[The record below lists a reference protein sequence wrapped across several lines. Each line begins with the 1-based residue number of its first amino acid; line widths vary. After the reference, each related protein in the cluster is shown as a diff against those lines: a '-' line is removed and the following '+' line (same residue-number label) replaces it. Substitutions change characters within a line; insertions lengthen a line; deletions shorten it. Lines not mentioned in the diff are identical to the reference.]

1 MPDPLTVV
9 VTIPGLKVESE
20 TNNREHH
27 MKRYRRSKTQKEL
40 TRAYLALLGR
50 GVRDRLRA
58 SPRVVVRFTR
68 LGGRQWDSDN
78 VTIAFKHVRDAVADF
93 LQRDDRP
100 GSGVEWVLPPGQEPG
115 EVGVRIELEAEGVA
129 E

>member
-1 MPDPLTVV
+1 MSDPLTVV
-9 VTIPGLKVESE
+9 VTIPGLRVESE

-58 SPRVVVRFTR
+58 SPRVVVRFVR
-68 LGGRQWDSDN
+68 VGGRKMDSDN
-78 VTIAFKHVRDAVADF
+78 LVAALKHCRDALADW
-93 LQRDDRP
+93 LQIDDGSDWYDWRWPTQEP
-100 GSGVEWVLPPGQEPG
+100 GSGYA
-115 EVGVRIELEAEGVA
+115 VRIELEAGGGA
-129 E
+129 